1 MSKAKY
7 RVYICCGPNCGPKD
21 SRSLLDYLSVQ
32 LREQD
37 LDAIVSALPTG
48 CQAHC
53 LSGPTMVVYPG
64 PVYYQEMTEGR
75 MDRVISSHFLADE
88 PVEEYFWTGKKLR
101 ILPDG
106 TIEKPR
112 DPRSDAARSYNDE
125 PEPPTR
131 RRKRPVEDVDDFK
144 W

>member
-1 MSKAKY
+1 MSKTKY

-21 SRSLLDYLSVQ
+21 SRSILDYLSDR
-32 LREQD
+32 LRERE
-37 LDAIVSALPTG
+37 LENTVSALPTG

-64 PVYYQEMTEGR
+64 PVYYQEITEAKI
-75 MDRVISSHFLADE
+75 DHVISSHFLRDE
-88 PVEEYFWTGKKLR
+88 PVTEYFWSGKRLR

-106 TIEKPR
+106 TVEEPR
-112 DPRSDAARSYNDE
+112 DGY
-125 PEPPTR
+125 PTR
-131 RRKRPVEDVDDFK
+131 GKEPGTQDRRRERRERNEDVDDFK